1 MSYEMIA
8 ALAGVVTVLA
18 AFVGVYVKISTKIA
32 VNETKITTHEEH
44 DNERI
49 TRIEL
54 ATEKNTESIG
64 QLAIQNAETNAI
76 MNTLVKKLDRYI
88 SD

>member
-1 MSYEMIA
+1 MIA

-32 VNETKITTHEEH
+32 VNETKITTHEAH

-54 ATEKNTESIG
+54 ATENNT
-64 QLAIQNAETNAI
+64 
-76 MNTLVKKLDRYI
+76 
-88 SD
+88 